1 MLVPCWQH
9 MMHLHQHAG
18 PNCCLYM
25 RICYAHQLLVQL
37 TTLLPLPLNLSPG
50 LLSLLSLLSP
60 GLLSLLPALPCTL
73 LTRPI
78 VGRLRQSLRL
88 GLSLRVLLPLLL
100 MMCYPLPIHLWQEIT
115 QGQQSKEYH

>member
-1 MLVPCWQH
+1 
-9 MMHLHQHAG
+9 
-18 PNCCLYM
+18 M
-25 RICYAHQLLVQL
+25 RICYAYQLLVQL

-88 GLSLRVLLPLLL
+88 GLSLRVLLPLTLSLSPALL
-100 MMCYPLPIHLWQEIT
+100 LLL
-115 QGQQSKEYH
+115 

>member
-1 MLVPCWQH
+1 

-25 RICYAHQLLVQL
+25 RICYAYQLLVQL

-50 LLSLLSLLSP
+50 LLSLL
-60 GLLSLLPALPCTL
+60 PALLCTL